1 MIRAVLHTWQPP
13 RLAILSVY
21 RTAANHTLGWQ
32 LRSRD
37 WAKVCYGSTPCAGV
51 FPYRRQPSKPRN
63 PRVHSSRCSDIAT
76 SKAVVIGGGTRF
88 PGGRAGSAEKTQ
100 IFKTLFVVDATLERY
115 VSAHDE
121 QHCANR
127 WRRRLRG
134 RRRRSPR
141 RGWRLRRRWRR
152 LRGRRRW
159 SPRWRRRLRRRWRRL
174 APAARARP
182 VTRLGRAVHP
192 GRRCRADRVAATR
205 RRASCRVSIPRA
217 GITRP
222 VGTRMIR
229 GNRCWP
235 HWAV

>member
-76 SKAVVIGGGTRF
+76 SKAVVIGGGARF
-88 PGGRAGSAEKTQ
+88 PRGRAGSAEKTQ

-134 RRRRSPR
+134 RRR
-141 RGWRLRRRWRR
+141 
-152 LRGRRRW
+152 W

-174 APAARARP
+174 SPGCTRTPGHTIRP
-182 VTRLGRAVHP
+182 GGSSWSALPSRSSCIHATSCQLSSFHS
-192 GRRCRADRVAATR
+192 TR
-205 RRASCRVSIPRA
+205 RYNATCRNPNDPWKSLLASLGCVMPANTCR
-217 GITRP
+217 
-222 VGTRMIR
+222 
-229 GNRCWP
+229 
-235 HWAV
+235 